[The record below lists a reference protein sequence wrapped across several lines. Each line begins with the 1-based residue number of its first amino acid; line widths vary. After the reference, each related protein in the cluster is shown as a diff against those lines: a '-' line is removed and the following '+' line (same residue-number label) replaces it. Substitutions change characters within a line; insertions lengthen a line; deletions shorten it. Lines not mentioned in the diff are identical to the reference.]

1 MIGGTAMASFF
12 VLSEENDTMKREGGG
27 DVTVPFVYYQL
38 LIYVTWSMIKLH
50 LL

>member
-27 DVTVPFVYYQL
+27 GCYGTFCILPTTHL
-38 LIYVTWSMIKLH
+38 CHLIND
-50 LL
+50 